1 MQLDVQFVLHMALA
15 KNQLSGIS
23 LGVQLIFV
31 VLLPIPYN
39 IQTRTLIWIVEND
52 FSNICVFR
60 MSSVDWKKI

>member
-39 IQTRTLIWIVEND
+39 IQTRTLIWIVEKD